1 MSVEGNYQST
11 RGELSEAEKKIVD
24 YVLNHT
30 QDVLTMSVYELAK
43 AAGTSPATVSRAA
56 QRLQFNG
63 YNELKMQLAADLN
76 GEVGEIDHQEIQK
89 NESLTTIKTKL
100 KTNATRSLAETVD
113 QINESTVQTIIDLI
127 HRSRQI
133 LLFGVGASYL
143 SVQNIAQKW
152 SRLGYACHFSD
163 DLNLFLPV
171 AATADPKHTLTW
183 FISNSGESP
192 EAVLGAKLAKKAGL
206 PVIATTKL
214 GSNALTH
221 YADIVIQ
228 TSQPMEA
235 PNRFAATQS
244 LHAQFMLIDIL
255 YYAYVSRYYDAAKKQ
270 TDDSKA
276 VVTAY
281 KESMRHGFK

>member
-1 MSVEGNYQST
+1 MLTFFYALQQS
-11 RGELSEAEKKIVD
+11 
-24 YVLNHT
+24 
-30 QDVLTMSVYELAK
+30 
-43 AAGTSPATVSRAA
+43 
-56 QRLQFNG
+56 
-63 YNELKMQLAADLN
+63 
-76 GEVGEIDHQEIQK
+76 K
-89 NESLTTIKTKL
+89 NE
-100 KTNATRSLAETVD
+100 N
-113 QINESTVQTIIDLI
+113 TVQTIIDLI

-276 VVTAY
+276 AVTAY
-281 KESMRHGFK
+281 KEFMRHGFK

>member
-24 YVLNHT
+24 YVLTHA

-56 QRLQFNG
+56 QRLQFAG

-76 GEVGEIDHQEIQK
+76 GEANDLDYQEIQK
-89 NESLTTIKTKL
+89 DESLTTIKTKL
-100 KTNATRSLAETVD
+100 CTNAEQSLKETVD
-113 QINESTVQTIIDLI
+113 QINEATVQTITDLI
-127 HRSRQI
+127 HHSRQM
-133 LLFGVGASYL
+133 LVFGVGASYL
-143 SVQNIAQKW
+143 SAQNIAQKW
-152 SRLGYACHFSD
+152 GRLGYACHFSD

-171 AATADPKHTLTW
+171 AATADPKRSLTW

-214 GSNALTH
+214 GNNSLAH

-235 PNRFAATQS
+235 PNRLAATQS

-255 YYAYVSRYYDAAKKQ
+255 YYAYVSRYYDSSKKQ

-276 VVTAY
+276 LVTTY
-281 KESMRHGFK
+281 KEFMRHGFK